1 MKIILETSDIEFL
14 LTINNGCLLIPEW
27 NGGVATLNKTEDGVY
42 YMVRWQE
49 VRWQEYEP
57 CTEFVDVDTLVNV
70 ILSDGVVLYIEDYA
84 KLYSYKYLIIGVL

>member
-42 YMVRWQE
+42 YMVRWQ
-49 VRWQEYEP
+49 
-57 CTEFVDVDTLVNV
+57 
-70 ILSDGVVLYIEDYA
+70 
-84 KLYSYKYLIIGVL
+84 